1 MPAIMRQSLRVGRGL
16 IALSLAVGSAV
27 GAAPADGV
35 ATAVKDGTI
44 GYVLTNEHWGV
55 YQGADLKTQCPEGL
69 NDGPREQFKVLYPD
83 NWEKR
88 PLLGTQLARESAV
101 WFPTT
106 WKETL
111 PFHEGSGK
119 IAIGMN
125 LDDKV
130 GPNDFISPDGE
141 QGIDNQLYRAIG
153 CIDSYRGPDGDLY
166 FGVNRYLQDRNFN
179 RTIIELTGV
188 ETLAN
193 SSDVIV
199 TIYRGLDPLL
209 TDATGNDFIP
219 GGTQRL
225 DLRWGKQFIQHFH
238 GKIVAGILTTNAADM
253 IIPAPAAFE
262 ATTIQTIHGARF
274 RLKLTPDKAE
284 GLMAGYADVEGFYY
298 QLNKAWSTHLLSYGH
313 ISSPS
318 LYKALRRLADG
329 YPDPTT
335 GANTAISSALEVKFV
350 QVYIQ
355 HPPVQTASKTP

>member
-1 MPAIMRQSLRVGRGL
+1 MRQSLRVGRGL

-125 LDDKV
+125 LDGKV

-141 QGIDNQLYRAIG
+141 PGIDNQLYRAIRQCW
-153 CIDSYRGPDGDLY
+153 CIACMVPRC
-166 FGVNRYLQDRNFN
+166 Q
-179 RTIIELTGV
+179 
-188 ETLAN
+188 A
-193 SSDVIV
+193 
-199 TIYRGLDPLL
+199 PL
-209 TDATGNDFIP
+209 
-219 GGTQRL
+219 
-225 DLRWGKQFIQHFH
+225 W
-238 GKIVAGILTTNAADM
+238 
-253 IIPAPAAFE
+253 
-262 ATTIQTIHGARF
+262 
-274 RLKLTPDKAE
+274 
-284 GLMAGYADVEGFYY
+284 
-298 QLNKAWSTHLLSYGH
+298 
-313 ISSPS
+313 
-318 LYKALRRLADG
+318 
-329 YPDPTT
+329 
-335 GANTAISSALEVKFV
+335 
-350 QVYIQ
+350 
-355 HPPVQTASKTP
+355 